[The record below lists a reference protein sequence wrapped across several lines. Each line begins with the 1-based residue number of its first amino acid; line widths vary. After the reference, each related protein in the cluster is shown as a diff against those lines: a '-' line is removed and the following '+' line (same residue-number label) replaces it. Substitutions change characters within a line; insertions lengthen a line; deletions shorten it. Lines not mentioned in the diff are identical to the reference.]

1 MNRILLNFLLNTVLI
16 TFTITA
22 ALAQDTTEYDYTKD
36 PEILNAI
43 DDAMDSP
50 ISELFVLWN
59 QIDWKQVTF
68 PQPANKLN
76 PIKPNTRRAEWASVY
91 SLMPTFPV
99 PLGSWNWVNRI
110 LFQWPTIP
118 LKEEVGELF
127 GITPGGGQVIGDTS
141 LVNLLKDPYGKTT
154 GFGDMVYL
162 GLFGPKFGYKMEN
175 ASIIWALGPTIII
188 PTASKDILGTG
199 KWCAGP
205 AGVIVY
211 NGSEWKYGIFW
222 QQWWSFA
229 GDDNRSKV
237 NMSNVQYFIYY
248 SPDPNWAFG
257 MSPNFTINW
266 SAAPEDQLT
275 FPIGFGFN
283 RTIYIG
289 PLPISI
295 GLEWYY
301 SIATPEY
308 APAVSQGFRLYIM
321 PVMLAPWSDLAKL
334 INSKIK

>member
-1 MNRILLNFLLNTVLI
+1 MEQLLHKFILLFS
-16 TFTITA
+16 TIIFFNLA
-22 ALAQDTTEYDYTKD
+22 NLAQESEEYDYTKD
-36 PEILNAI
+36 PEILKAI

-76 PIKPNTRRAEWASVY
+76 PLKPNTRRAEWASVY
-91 SLMPTFPV
+91 SLMPTFPI
-99 PLGSWNWVNRI
+99 PLGSLNWVNRI
-110 LFQWPTIP
+110 LFQWPTVP
-118 LKEEVGELF
+118 LKEEVGKLF
-127 GITPGGGQVIGDTS
+127 SITPGGGQVIGDTS
-141 LVNLLKDPYGKTT
+141 LVNLLKDPYGRTT

-162 GLFGPKFGYKMEN
+162 GLFGPKVGYKMEDAN
-175 ASIIWALGPTIII
+175 IVWAVGPTIII

-211 NGSEWKYGIFW
+211 NGSKWKYGIFW

-229 GDDNRSKV
+229 GDDNRSDV

-257 MSPNFTINW
+257 MIPNFTINW
-266 SAAPEDQLT
+266 NAAPEDQLT

-283 RTIYIG
+283 KTVYVG

-295 GLEWYY
+295 GIEWYY
-301 SIATPEY
+301 SIKTPEY
-308 APAVSQGFRLYIM
+308 SPGVAQGFRIYIM

-334 INSKIK
+334 IKSKTK